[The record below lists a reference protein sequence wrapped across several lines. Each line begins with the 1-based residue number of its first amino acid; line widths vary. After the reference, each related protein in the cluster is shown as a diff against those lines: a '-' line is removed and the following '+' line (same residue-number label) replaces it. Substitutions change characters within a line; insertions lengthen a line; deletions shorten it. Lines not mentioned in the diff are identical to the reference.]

1 MPLASHPLDDA
12 TADALL
18 SLAGA
23 SWERD
28 DLDASWVA
36 AGLPATP
43 VSWQVHE
50 EMDYRLDAGDRAFVV
65 GVGFDPDRV
74 TAFAVAF
81 AVFLEDTVGEEDFF
95 DHFGPQWAVDA
106 DAGRDAFDALFRA
119 GVERVAARL
128 GEPVATGTHDEAW
141 HHAVWRAGDCLLVVA
156 QGEDFDS
163 YGVAD
168 DLKLWLVRHPQDAP
182 VPAGDALYAFLCGDP
197 TPV

>member
-12 TADALL
+12 TANALV

-43 VSWQVHE
+43 VAWQVHE
-50 EMDYRLDAGDRAFVV
+50 EGDYRLVAGDRAFAV
-65 GVGFDPDRV
+65 GVEPDPERV

-81 AVFLEDTVGEEDFF
+81 AVFLEDAEGEEGFF
-95 DHFGPQWAVDA
+95 DHFGAGWSVDGDA
-106 DAGRDAFDALFRA
+106 DRDAFDALFRA

-128 GEPVATGTHDEAW
+128 GEPLVTGTHDEAW
-141 HHAVWRAGDCLLVVA
+141 HHAAWRAGDCLLVVA

-168 DLKLWLVRHPQDAP
+168 DAKLWLVRHPADRP
-182 VPAGDALYAFLCGDP
+182 VPEGDALYALLCGDA